1 MDHKLWQ
8 LFNYQ
13 KFAGNREL
21 QQEIDSVHA
30 KYAVR
35 ELSLADME
43 MVAAAGI
50 PDPGKEK
57 KDGEK

>member
-13 KFAGNREL
+13 KFDGDREL

-30 KYAVR
+30 KYAAR
-35 ELSLADME
+35 ELSFADME
-43 MVAAAGI
+43 MVNAAGI
-50 PDPGKEK
+50 PDPKKEK
-57 KDGEK
+57 KDGEQ